1 MNLAK
6 ITTTRYRDTLL
17 SDPLACFKKRSQN
30 LLNLM
35 ENKFVTSLA
44 VDLLISKKSHSST
57 SQKPKGSR
65 DVLATI
71 NVLKVIHL
79 MAFIYIF

>member
-35 ENKFVTSLA
+35 ENKFVTSSA
-44 VDLLISKKSHSST
+44 VDLLISKKVIPQPAK
-57 SQKPKGSR
+57 SQR
-65 DVLATI
+65 EV
-71 NVLKVIHL
+71 V
-79 MAFIYIF
+79 MF

>member
-44 VDLLISKKSHSST
+44 VNLLISKKVIPQPAK
-57 SQKPKGSR
+57 SQR
-65 DVLATI
+65 EV
-71 NVLKVIHL
+71 V
-79 MAFIYIF
+79 MF